1 MQVTKLEWTFLRSK
15 VARRIFVL
23 FVLCALLPIAALA
36 VISFGTV
43 AEQLN
48 TQSQRRLHQA
58 SKTMALSA
66 YERLLFL
73 EAEMRM
79 VASTLA
85 ARAGARLQIPAEG
98 FGEDLK
104 RRFTGLTLIRD
115 PGSHTPLVG
124 SVENPT
130 EPTANEIQHLQAGK
144 TLLSAQSRP
153 DLPSR
158 ILMRRAVDPHR
169 PTRDVLL
176 GEINPAYLWGLGED
190 KTLPSM
196 TELCVLDQL
205 NTVLMCSL
213 SGPIV
218 FPEQVTIDMDRSASG
233 QFEWDHAGKGYLA
246 SYWSLP
252 LKFRFYIPKWTVV
265 LSESK
270 ADVLA
275 PMANF
280 KRIFPLVVLMSLW
293 VVLLLSIGQIRRSL
307 IPLEKLQEGTRRI
320 AMRDFDSRVTV
331 TSGDEFE
338 KLAVSFNAMA
348 GQLGRQF
355 HTLET
360 MAEVDRAI
368 LSALDTRKIVDVV
381 LTRMRDVLPCDLL
394 SVSLC
399 DLNGTNTVTTYIGG
413 NTAEEAVTEVTEFPR
428 EAAQELRNNPE
439 SLVIHGDIQASH
451 YFAPSARHG
460 TTSILVLPIFL
471 KETLAGFVTLAH
483 RQPPEY
489 TQEDLVQAR
498 QLADQV
504 AVALSNARLIEE
516 LDQLNWGTLTAL
528 ARAIDAKS
536 PWTAGHSERVTELA
550 LKIGRGL
557 GLTAHELE
565 ILHRG
570 GLLHDIGKIGIP
582 AAILDKSAKLTEEEF
597 SLMRE
602 HPRKGARILEPI
614 PAYAEV
620 IPIVLQHHEWYDGTG
635 YPDGLA
641 GDAISLGGRI
651 FAVAD
656 VFDALSSDR
665 PYRAG
670 LDRSRVM
677 EMIAQGA
684 GRQFDP
690 KVVQAFLEVMAQEE
704 GDPQDQTTL
713 SDSMATP

>member
-1 MQVTKLEWTFLRSK
+1 MRIEWTFLRSR
-15 VARRIFVL
+15 VARRIFLL
-23 FVLCALLPIAALA
+23 FVLCALLPIGILA
-36 VISFGTV
+36 IVSFGHVTQ
-43 AEQLN
+43 QLN
-48 TQSQRRLHQA
+48 KQSQQRLHQA
-58 SKTMALSA
+58 TKAVASSI
-66 YERLLFL
+66 YERLLLL
-73 EAEMRM
+73 EAELRTI
-79 VASTLA
+79 ASSLRAGSDTPTLA
-85 ARAGARLQIPAEG
+85 QSEDLAEG
-98 FGEDLK
+98 TTERL
-104 RRFTGLTLIRD
+104 TGL
-115 PGSHTPLVG
+115 V
-124 SVENPT
+124 
-130 EPTANEIQHLQAGK
+130 
-144 TLLSAQSRP
+144 LLREGNKP
-153 DLPSR
+153 R
-158 ILMRRAVDPHR
+158 ILFGGIANPPTPTPGELKHLGTRRSVVSVQHRSDAPARTFISTALDPDQPAR
-169 PTRDVLL
+169 GILL
-176 GEINPAYLWGLGED
+176 AEINSPYLWGIGED
-190 KTLPSM
+190 DTLPPN
-196 TELCVLDQL
+196 TELCILDDTKRAL
-205 NTVLMCSL
+205 ACSL
-213 SGPIV
+213 SGQV
-218 FPEQVTIDMDRSASG
+218 SFPEEVISEMARSASG
-233 QFEWDHAGKGYLA
+233 QFDWTHQERELLA
-246 SYWSLP
+246 SYWTIP
-252 LKFRFYIPKWTVV
+252 LQFRFFVPTWTVV

-280 KRIFPLVVLMSLW
+280 TRIFPLVILMSLW

-320 AMRDFDSRVTV
+320 AMRDFASRVTV

-338 KLAVSFNAMA
+338 ELAGSFNTMA
-348 GQLGRQF
+348 GRLGQQF
-355 HTLET
+355 NTLET
-360 MAEVDRAI
+360 MAEIDRGI
-368 LSALDTRKIVDVV
+368 LSALETRKIVDVV
-381 LTRMRDVLPCDLL
+381 LTRMRDVLPCDVL

-399 DLNGTNTVTTYIGG
+399 DPDETNTVTTYIAG
-413 NTAEEAVTEVTEFPR
+413 NAAEETNVEVTELAPK
-428 EAAQELRNNPE
+428 AVHALRDNPE
-439 SLVIHGDIQASH
+439 SLTIHADQETPR
-451 YFAPSARHG
+451 YLAPLVRHG
-460 TTSILVLPIFL
+460 ASSFIVLPIFL
-471 KETLAGFVTLAH
+471 KGTLAGFIALGY

-489 TQEDLVQAR
+489 TPEDQTQAR

-536 PWTAGHSERVTELA
+536 PWTGGHSERVTELA
-550 LKIGRGL
+550 LKIGRAL
-557 GLTAHELE
+557 GLTAHELD

-582 AAILDKSAKLTEEEF
+582 AAILDKAAKLTEEEF

-670 LDRSRVM
+670 LDRRRVM
-677 EMIAQGA
+677 EMIAQGT

-690 KVVQAFLEVMAQEE
+690 QVVQAFLKVMAQEE
-704 GDPQDQTTL
+704 QDSHDQATP
-713 SDSMATP
+713 SDLMATP